1 MGVAL
6 GYHFREPHTINYP
19 IEKGPLSPRFRGEH
33 ALRRYPSGEERCIA
47 CKLCEAICPAQV
59 CVALHAPLC
68 VRVCVRVHF
77 HAYLF
82 FPINV
87 SVLENGPRAGTER
100 VDFRTS
106 VALVV
111 LGVPC
116 IECIR
121 KYKAHNSCAPT
132 ALYMLCLVIHMFLR

>member
-59 CVALHAPLC
+59 CVALHAP
-68 VRVCVRVHF
+68 VCVRACAF
-77 HAYLF
+77 SCKPS

-87 SVLENGPRAGTER
+87 SVENGPRAGTER

-121 KYKAHNSCAPT
+121 KYKAHNSCAP
-132 ALYMLCLVIHMFLR
+132 AAQYMVRYCTCCAW